1 MDFKAILNSKTALT
15 HIPGC
20 VRCPGFNATAKH
32 NALVQFVYKLCQ
44 KAGLPSE
51 KEPRALSTWSCYTCH
66 RTVDFEARIL
76 HEKTCTGRR
85 YHRSGPD
92 IVIYWNTGEVFYDL
106 TVIHNLAPSN
116 IHRTSKQLFAD
127 AIQRKRGTYV
137 ATGLIPEEKFMCIPV
152 LASGS
157 LHSNTRLLLHA
168 IADATLA
175 VRQDTEM
182 EFKLLVQE
190 LAGTQVYSQL
200 RQHLSHTN
208 KECESLY

>member
-1 MDFKAILNSKTALT
+1 M
-15 HIPGC
+15 
-20 VRCPGFNATAKH
+20 
-32 NALVQFVYKLCQ
+32 
-44 KAGLPSE
+44 
-51 KEPRALSTWSCYTCH
+51 
-66 RTVDFEARIL
+66 
-76 HEKTCTGRR
+76 
-85 YHRSGPD
+85 
-92 IVIYWNTGEVFYDL
+92 
-106 TVIHNLAPSN
+106 
-116 IHRTSKQLFAD
+116 
-127 AIQRKRGTYV
+127 
-137 ATGLIPEEKFMCIPV
+137 ATGLIPEENFMCIPV